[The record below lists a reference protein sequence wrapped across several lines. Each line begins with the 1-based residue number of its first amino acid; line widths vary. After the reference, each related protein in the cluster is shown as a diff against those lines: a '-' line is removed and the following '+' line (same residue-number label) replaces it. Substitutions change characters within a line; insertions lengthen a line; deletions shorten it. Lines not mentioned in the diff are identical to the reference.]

1 MNQNEKFPIL
11 VSTISTLV
19 ITLLE
24 IAYSLTCGI
33 LFVYYIEKK
42 SYTNQN
48 FQFQNKNQHLLL
60 PLASYLRHMSLMI

>member
-24 IAYSLTCGI
+24 IAYSLTWGI

-42 SYTNQN
+42 VII
-48 FQFQNKNQHLLL
+48 LLFV
-60 PLASYLRHMSLMI
+60 MI